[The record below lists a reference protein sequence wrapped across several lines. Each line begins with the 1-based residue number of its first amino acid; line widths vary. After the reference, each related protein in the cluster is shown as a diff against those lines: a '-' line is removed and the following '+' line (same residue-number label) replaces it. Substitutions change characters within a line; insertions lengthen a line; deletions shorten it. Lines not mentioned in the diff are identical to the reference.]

1 MSQPASTVSKCVMTR
16 AKNATQHPGYILTR
30 GEGHIKRRTKAQKA
44 ADDQHEEEE
53 KRASE
58 MAELEGHNRIAAFQK
73 KMETDQAATRVDA
86 PKPTRPRPCPVKK
99 AVKATETSNLTM
111 AEDKAVSTNGKG
123 GRAGGKLATSANV
136 EHPESDAEE
145 EVRVPGSRKKKEMRK
160 VLPVKTPVRDAIK
173 AAGLID
179 ESTMACDD
187 DKKPDDVS
195 IPDYGIAAGRISGC
209 MSDISPAGSK
219 PSSGLRKKIPMM
231 PSNFSSTVPSSKLTM
246 GSTISSG
253 GAPLTPINTIA
264 DAGADN
270 VADRFTTLFADNDLA
285 ESVERSQALA
295 RMSKPRATQGVK
307 ISSKV
312 PDTPVQTIHA
322 YRNTNL
328 TPQQLNAIQSD
339 VVADDEMNVEAAP
352 PVVASL
358 VNYGSD
364 TDMES
369 DLEPPPSTQV
379 PRGYYDA
386 DIRRAAALTRTQT
399 SHSTEDAPSSDVE
412 FVNHIKPV
420 VVKTESEPVSLRVT
434 SATNVGVKHRAPV
447 AKRTKSS
454 IAHTRSL
461 SSISIL
467 THFMSSQDN
476 VETDEDRKIF
486 AKNLCL
492 KLVLPLR
499 RHVYSFSRHTTTN
512 SFLMFQMEHA
522 LDIFSGDTRVS
533 ELKVNS
539 KGKAIKVPHS
549 MNKAS
554 GKPSSALKA
563 FSDTNYGDVTRGY
576 MTSINRLRESVIR
589 DVWERTKEIATKRRG
604 APAILDGED
613 SDDERALIYD
623 DW

>member
-1 MSQPASTVSKCVMTR
+1 
-16 AKNATQHPGYILTR
+16 NATQHPGYILTG
-30 GEGHIKRRTKAQKA
+30 GEGHVKRRTKAQKA
-44 ADDQHEEEE
+44 ADDQREEEE

-73 KMETDQAATRVDA
+73 KMETDQAAARVDV
-86 PKPTRPRPCPVKK
+86 PKPTRPRPHPVKK

-111 AEDKAVSTNGKG
+111 AEDKAVSANGKG
-123 GRAGGKLATSANV
+123 GRAGGKLATGANV
-136 EHPESDAEE
+136 KHPESDAEE

-179 ESTMACDD
+179 ESTMARDD

-195 IPDYGIAAGRISGC
+195 IPDYGIAAGRISGWR
-209 MSDISPAGSK
+209 SDIPPAGSK
-219 PSSGLRKKIPMM
+219 PSSGLRKKIPTM

-270 VADRFTTLFADNDLA
+270 VADRFMTLFADNDLA

-312 PDTPVQTIHA
+312 PDTSVQTIHA

-339 VVADDEMNVEAAP
+339 VIADDEMNVEAAP

-358 VNYGSD
+358 INYGSD

-386 DIRRAAALTRTQT
+386 DIHNHAFVIE
-399 SHSTEDAPSSDVE
+399 EDAPSSDVE

-420 VVKTESEPVSLRVT
+420 VVKTKSKPVSLRVT

-467 THFMSSQDN
+467 THFMSSQDD
-476 VETDEDRKIF
+476 VETDEDHKIF
-486 AKNLCL
+486 AKNLRL

-512 SFLMFQMEHA
+512 SFLMFQMERA
-522 LDIFSGDTRVS
+522 LNIFSGDTRVT

-554 GKPSSALKA
+554 GKPSSALKV
-563 FSDTNYGDVTRGY
+563 FSDTNYGDATRGY
-576 MTSINRLRESVIR
+576 MMSINRLQESVIQ
-589 DVWERTKEIATKRRG
+589 DVWERTKDIAMKRHG
-604 APAILDGED
+604 APAILDGKD

-623 DW
+623 NW